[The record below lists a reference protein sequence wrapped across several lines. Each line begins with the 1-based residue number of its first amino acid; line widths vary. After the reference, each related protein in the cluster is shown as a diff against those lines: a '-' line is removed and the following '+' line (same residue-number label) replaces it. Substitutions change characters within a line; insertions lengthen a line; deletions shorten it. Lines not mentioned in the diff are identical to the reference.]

1 MRDIGLTI
9 SGMEKDLRGI
19 LMEKLTLETLKLVKL
34 MEMESIPG
42 LMEESTTENGRM
54 EDSTA
59 KASTYLSR
67 ASTDLVSG
75 KMVKE
80 RDG

>member
-1 MRDIGLTI
+1 
-9 SGMEKDLRGI
+9 METGKIITWMASASTPGKMAGSTKASTKRI
-19 LMEKLTLETLKLVKL
+19 RS

-42 LMEESTTENGRM
+42 PMEESTTESGRM